1 MRKRCDW
8 RGRRWRL
15 RGGLRHRLVFLA
27 LLELG
32 LRLEEHSLEGSSLE
46 GGFLEGG
53 TLESGLLE
61 ASR

>member
-1 MRKRCDW
+1 MREGCDW
-8 RGRRWRL
+8 RRGW

-27 LLELG
+27 LLELR
-32 LRLEEHSLEGSSLE
+32 LRLEEHSLEGGSLE

-53 TLESGLLE
+53 ALEGGLLE